1 MCSRIMAE
9 PHICLVAP
17 QVFPVLT
24 GDRTLQLIGGAEV
37 QQSFIA
43 RGLNA
48 AGYPVTI
55 ISNDYGQSDNM
66 DFEGMRVL
74 KMRQQKTTIP
84 VIRYFHP
91 RLTGMWSAMQRADA
105 DIYYQRC
112 AGANTFVTGLYA
124 RTHGKRFV
132 YAAAH
137 DLDLNYPRTRELFQ
151 GRGGWRDFQ
160 LYRMGLRM
168 ADVVIAQHV
177 GQIEEFRRCWQREAE
192 WIPSGYVPLG
202 TASCDAEGVVLW
214 VSTIRRWKRA
224 ELFLELAQALPAI
237 RFRMIGGVSR
247 AEGDSAANDLFS
259 KIESFAER
267 LPNVEFLGFLPYA
280 DVEQHFN
287 QARLLIN
294 TSDYEGFPNTFLQ
307 AWARGIPTISFVNC
321 GARDSRGPIGVIATE
336 FKEMQGAT
344 VRLIADRDA
353 WAEESARCLRYFEAN
368 HSLAAVIARYRAL
381 FDRLAVPA

>member
-1 MCSRIMAE
+1 MYSRSMAE

-37 QQSFIA
+37 QENFIA
-43 RGLNA
+43 RGLHA

-55 ISNDYGQSDNM
+55 ISNDYGQSDDM
-66 DFEGMRVL
+66 DFEGIRVL
-74 KMRQQKTTIP
+74 KMRQQIKAIP

-91 RLTGMWSAMQRADA
+91 RLTSMWSALRRANA

-112 AGANTFVTGLYA
+112 AGASTFVTGVYS
-124 RTHGKRFV
+124 RMHRKRFV

-137 DLDLNYPRTRELFQ
+137 DLDLSYPRTREIFQ
-151 GRGGWRDFQ
+151 GRGGWRDLQ
-160 LYRMGLRM
+160 LYRLGLQM
-168 ADVVIAQHV
+168 ADVVV
-177 GQIEEFRRCWQREAE
+177 
-192 WIPSGYVPLG
+192 PSGYNPPE
-202 TASCDAEGVVLW
+202 TASCNPEGVVLW
-214 VSTIRRWKRA
+214 VSTIRQWKRA
-224 ELFLELAQALPAI
+224 ELFLQLAQALPDI
-237 RFRMIGGVSR
+237 QFRMIGGMSR
-247 AEGDSAANDLFS
+247 SEGDSAATDLFFE
-259 KIESFAER
+259 IEAVAR
-267 LPNVEFLGFLPYA
+267 KLPNVEFLGFLPYR
-280 DVEQHFN
+280 DVELHFD
-287 QARLLIN
+287 QARLVIN

-321 GARDSRGPIGVIATE
+321 GARDVHGPIGMIAE
-336 FKEMQGAT
+336 DLNDMQRAT

-353 WAEESARCLRYFEAN
+353 WSEESVRCRRYFEAN